1 MNKRLF
7 DRIWYEQER
16 KTKAQATPHKEDT
29 GDVSESS
36 EPKTRTDKVQLSPKT
51 V

>member
-7 DRIWYEQER
+7 DRIWYEQE
-16 KTKAQATPHKEDT
+16 KKAQATPHKEDT

-36 EPKTRTDKVQLSPKT
+36 EPRTRTDKVQLSPKT

>member
-29 GDVSESS
+29 RDVSESS
-36 EPKTRTDKVQLSPKT
+36 ESETRTDKVQLSPKT